1 MVHSKVAAFDV
12 IGQFAFRR
20 LIYQLKLNSVQDTWT
35 SLNSIIKMFHITL
48 SPMLI
53 GWYILNCIEL
63 KRPASWLW
71 KGQKVWKLGV
81 PLESCSGGKTNCTK
95 FTLEEE
101 DCSLNESRT
110 LRSFCVE
117 KFITPPPSN
126 TQSLISVNVTQCKYV
141 EVWRDC
147 VSTLY
152 GTASPIPA

>member
-1 MVHSKVAAFDV
+1 MVVERAE
-12 IGQFAFRR
+12 
-20 LIYQLKLNSVQDTWT
+20 
-35 SLNSIIKMFHITL
+35 SLD
-48 SPMLI
+48 
-53 GWYILNCIEL
+53 
-63 KRPASWLW
+63 
-71 KGQKVWKLGV
+71 V

-141 EVWRDC
+141 EV
-147 VSTLY
+147 
-152 GTASPIPA
+152 